1 MDIKTGS
8 IVVGVDASELSSRAL
23 AWAVEQ
29 ASAERRSITLAYAIH
44 AVTPAYLDSA
54 AVHPQE
60 ARDALRA
67 EGHQVLAAARAEVE
81 RRAPGMEV
89 QEVFQFEDPRELLLT
104 LSRSAALVVVGSRG
118 RGKLRSLLLGSVGS
132 ALVRH
137 AHCPV
142 VVHRPG
148 NPGIVRHGVL
158 VGADGSEESGA
169 VLEFAYREASLRG
182 LPLTVLHC
190 YSELDAVAAAAYIGN
205 EPVVDVQ
212 SERLLLAES
221 VAGFAEKYPDVAAHT
236 ETARGLPQEALVR
249 RGKDMNLV
257 VVGAHQ
263 AGLLSRALFGSV
275 SLAVVEHAESPV
287 AVVPVST
294 PT

>member
-1 MDIKTGS
+1 MST
-8 IVVGVDASELSSRAL
+8 RAV
-23 AWAVEQ
+23 AWAVAQ
-29 ASAERRSITLAYAIH
+29 AKAEHRPITLAFAIH
-44 AVTPAYLDSA
+44 PATPAYMDEA
-54 AVHPQE
+54 AVYPQE

-67 EGHQVLAAARAEVE
+67 EGHQVLAAARAEVD
-81 RRAPGMEV
+81 RRAPGVEV
-89 QEVFQFEDPRELLLT
+89 HEVFGFDDPRELLIT
-104 LSRSAALVVVGSRG
+104 LSREAALVVVGSRG
-118 RGKLRSLLLGSVGS
+118 RGKLRGLLLGSVGT

-158 VGADGSEESGA
+158 VGADGSEGSRE
-169 VLEFAYREASLRG
+169 VLEFAYREAALRH

-190 YSELDAVAAAAYIGN
+190 FSDLDAAAAAAYVGS
-205 EPVVDVQ
+205 EPVVDTQ

-221 VAGFAEKYPDVAAHT
+221 VAGFSEKYPDVVART
-236 ETARGLPQEALVR
+236 EMARGLPQEALVR
-249 RGKDMNLV
+249 RGKKMNLV

-263 AGLLSRALFGSV
+263 AGLLSRMLFGSV

-287 AVVPVST
+287 AVVPVAAAR
-294 PT
+294 

>member
-1 MDIKTGS
+1 MDIKAGS
-8 IVVGVDASELSSRAL
+8 IVVGVDASEMSTRAL
-23 AWAVEQ
+23 AWAVAQ
-29 ASAERRSITLAYAIH
+29 AEVERRPITLAYAIH
-44 AVTPAYLDSA
+44 AVTPAYMDAA
-54 AVHPQE
+54 AVYPQE
-60 ARDALRA
+60 ARDAMRA

-81 RRAPGMEV
+81 RKAPGVEV
-89 QEVFQFEDPRELLLT
+89 QEIFQFEDPRELLLQ
-104 LSRSAALVVVGSRG
+104 LSRDAALVVVGSRG
-118 RGKLRSLLLGSVGS
+118 RGRMRSLLLGSVGS

-148 NPGIVRHGVL
+148 NPGVVRNGVL
-158 VGADGSEESGA
+158 VGADASAESRE
-169 VLEFAYREASLRG
+169 VLEFAYREASLRN

-190 YSELDAVAAAAYIGN
+190 YSDLDAVSAAAYIVS
-205 EPVVDVQ
+205 EPVVDEQ

-221 VAGFAEKYPDVAAHT
+221 VAGFTEKYPDVVAHT

-249 RGKDMNLV
+249 RGKSMNLI

-263 AGLLSRALFGSV
+263 AGLVSRVLFGSV

-287 AVVPVST
+287 AVVPVAK
-294 PT
+294 PC